1 MNGWVRLGSLQV
13 RIVLLLLLVTAL
25 SACGGSRRAALPDEA
40 PALFPNHSAHQIVRA
55 MAATGDT
62 VHSYQGKA
70 SVQITSERDRQ
81 SFTMNVNHRAQ
92 DRLAATMTV
101 GFGISVARALVT
113 PDSFFVY
120 DRIKRRLYFNGLDS
134 VQDALPIPV
143 EFDDLL
149 PNLLGLVRP
158 AAAVDW
164 RVEADSL
171 LYTLT
176 SPDGRVRFR
185 VDPRIWRTRS
195 IEFLDVFGS
204 VTERRLFDRF
214 DLFEGTYLPRR
225 LIFER
230 PLEQQQ
236 ISLYFRSLD
245 LNPEALDL
253 DFDADGAR
261 ERILFPPPEGFSD
274 E

>member
-1 MNGWVRLGSLQV
+1 MNESVRWAPLFV
-13 RIVLLLLLVTAL
+13 RYFFLLLFVVVW
-25 SACGGSRRAALPDEA
+25 SACGGSRRAALPEET
-40 PALFPNHSAHQIVRA
+40 PALFPNHSAPQIVRA
-55 MAATGDT
+55 MAAHADT
-62 VHSYQGKA
+62 IRSYSGKA
-70 SVQITSERDRQ
+70 SVQITSERERQ
-81 SFTMNVNHRAQ
+81 SFTMNVNHRAE

-101 GFGISVARALVT
+101 GPGIGVARALVT

-120 DRIKRRLYFNGLDS
+120 DRIKKRLYFNGLAS
-134 VQDALPIPV
+134 VQNALPIPV
-143 EFDDLL
+143 AFDDLM

-158 AAAVDW
+158 AAGVAW
-164 RVEADSL
+164 QVEADTV

-195 IEFLDVFGS
+195 IEFLDVFGR

-214 DLFEGTYLPRR
+214 DLFEGLYLPRR

-230 PLEQQQ
+230 PLDRQQF
-236 ISLYFRSLD
+236 SLYFRSLD
-245 LNPEALDL
+245 LNPTSLDL
-253 DFDADGAR
+253 RFDADGAR
-261 ERILFPPPEGFSD
+261 ERVLFPPPEELSD